1 MKLDLSNTVR
11 LLIADDHSVI
21 AKGMTLLV
29 ANHFNIKYIVECT
42 EPKSITEQ
50 ILKNR
55 ITHLVLDVSFPEDSG
70 IHYIKEI
77 YNASPKL
84 NIMLFTMHPPNLFTQ
99 LLSEFPQLQYCQ
111 KSASEDTLLGKLNV
125 LFGISK
131 NKKVSTEKYQYPK
144 YYKFSKGEEQTIQ
157 WMLQGKK
164 TNEIAEIMGI
174 KSNTVSTY
182 KRRIFDKTDTQNI
195 IQLAQIFKK

>member
-42 EPKSITEQ
+42 EPTFVTAQ

-70 IHYIKEI
+70 TNYIKEL
-77 YNASPKL
+77 YSASPML

-99 LLSEFPQLQYCQ
+99 LFSEFPQLQYCQ
-111 KSASEDTLLGKLNV
+111 KSASEDTLLSKLNV
-125 LFGISK
+125 LFGIVK
-131 NKKVSTEKYQYPK
+131 DKKDHVTKHQYPK
-144 YYKFSKGEEQTIQ
+144 YYKLSKGEEQVIQ
-157 WMLQGKK
+157 WLLQGKN
-164 TNEIAEIMGI
+164 TNEIASLMGI
-174 KSNTVSTY
+174 KNNTVSTY

>member
-42 EPKSITEQ
+42 KPEFIKDQ
-50 ILKNR
+50 VLKNR

-70 IHYIKEI
+70 TNYLREL
-77 YNASPKL
+77 YNSTPML
-84 NIMLFTMHPPNLFTQ
+84 RIMLFTMHPPNLFTQ
-99 LLSEFPQLQYCQ
+99 LSSEFPQLQYCQ
-111 KSASEDTLLGKLNV
+111 KSASEETLLNKLNV
-125 LFGISK
+125 LFGISQD
-131 NKKVSTEKYQYPK
+131 KKDFATKYQYSK
-144 YYKFSKGEEQTIQ
+144 QYKLSKGEEQVMQ
-157 WMLQGKK
+157 WLLQGKS
-164 TNEIAEIMGI
+164 TQEIASLMGI
-174 KSNTVSTY
+174 KNNTVSTY

-195 IQLAQIFKK
+195 IQLSQIFKK